1 MNRTARGK
9 RALEINGQLEEQSE
23 PAEHRADWLN
33 GPLVGRGSSQENLP
47 GRGDRSFSKASIRAM
62 GPHGAVQGTGLFGSE
77 AFSFVSTSCI
87 CWNDGPGLHPLLPPT
102 RCPEPPPMCPPACPT
117 SFPNVPVLSLSVT
130 KPHSVRNLLFFPH
143 FKYRIK
149 EQKIWSWFLPARREK
164 NETEAQDSNVPK
176 DWEHSNFP
184 FSIPF
189 SPTSAPTLPE
199 GSTLHPST
207 YHGKLGMRSPHRL
220 SWQCLWHILGR
231 QTHLQAPEKEGGSYW
246 GKLFLG
252 GNTDIW
258 HTFSMLSFLMCL
270 LMPSIPPL
278 LPYSK
283 YTRPCHPNNNRVRV
297 AWGP

>member
-47 GRGDRSFSKASIRAM
+47 RRGRSKFQQGFHQSD
-62 GPHGAVQGTGLFGSE
+62 GPSWSCPECWTVWLWSLQLCLHFLHLLKWWPWTS
-77 AFSFVSTSCI
+77 STS
-87 CWNDGPGLHPLLPPT
+87 PAHQLSRPT
-102 RCPEPPPMCPPACPT
+102 PMFPPACPT

-176 DWEHSNFP
+176 DWEHSTLP
-184 FSIPF
+184 FSIPL
-189 SPTSAPTLPE
+189 SPASAPTLPE
-199 GSTLHPST
+199 GSALQPST

-246 GKLFLG
+246 GKPFLG

>member
-1 MNRTARGK
+1 M
-9 RALEINGQLEEQSE
+9 
-23 PAEHRADWLN
+23 
-33 GPLVGRGSSQENLP
+33 GPLWAGAAPRRTCLEGGIGVSARPPSERWALMELSRVLDCLALKPSALSPLP
-47 GRGDRSFSKASIRAM
+47 AFAEMMALDFIHFSRPP
-62 GPHGAVQGTGLFGSE
+62 GVQ
-77 AFSFVSTSCI
+77 
-87 CWNDGPGLHPLLPPT
+87 N
-102 RCPEPPPMCPPACPT
+102 PPPMCPPACPT